1 MILILCDLTLANRKV
16 FGQARDAGG
25 GEGRARAAL
34 DPCAIRMRE
43 EQRIESGVLL
53 FAPCSRTVVRSDVKI
68 TGGSRYKAR
77 LGCRLAFA
85 VALSVCLGSAFVPAR
100 APGATASSVVQASPA
115 PLASAPGEL
124 GALIVSGRLSDLR
137 WPNFS
142 DVRADVAE
150 FYALN
155 GNAPAWVHDAAAPTA
170 QALSM
175 IALLKQAS
183 LKGLNPEDY
192 DASRWDTRVARL
204 APATASPAG
213 SDVVHF
219 DLALTICAARYLSA
233 LHIGRV
239 NPRPAKFAFAL
250 GPEHYDLAQFMSRA
264 MIAAPSVDAAAAML
278 EPRYDGYRRVE
289 TALAAYLKLAAQGDG
304 VRVPMPDKSVHPGGA
319 FAGIAP
325 LAARLHQLGDLASDA
340 PEIAEATNFGQPL
353 VDAVRHFQR
362 RHGLEPDGILGKDT
376 VAQLNVPLGRRVLQL
391 QYALERYRWIPAS
404 FPQPPIIINLPEF
417 KLRTMRRQPAPYL
430 TMRVV
435 VGKAY
440 GHQTPVFAD
449 DMRYLI
455 FRPYWDVPMS
465 IQLAELVPKIRRD
478 RNYLA
483 ANNFEVTTYNGKVVT
498 DGEVDDEVFDKLR
511 SGELVIRQKPGPKNA
526 LGLVKFIFPNHYN
539 VYLHSTPVPE
549 LFLKPR
555 RDFSHGCIRVQDPVA
570 LAAWVLRDKPE
581 WNVDK
586 IRQAMN
592 GDQTIQVNLDKPIP
606 VLILYSTAVVEPDG
620 EVRFFRDIYN
630 YDSKLE
636 QELAS
641 GYPFPIPR

>member
-1 MILILCDLTLANRKV
+1 M
-16 FGQARDAGG
+16 
-25 GEGRARAAL
+25 
-34 DPCAIRMRE
+34 
-43 EQRIESGVLL
+43 
-53 FAPCSRTVVRSDVKI
+53 KI
-68 TGGSRYKAR
+68 TGGSRYKAGS
-77 LGCRLAFA
+77 GCRLVFALAF
-85 VALSVCLGSAFVPAR
+85 SVWLGSAFVHAR
-100 APGATASSVVQASPA
+100 AFGATPSPVVQASPA
-115 PLASAPGEL
+115 ALASAPGGL
-124 GALIVSGRLSDLR
+124 GALIASGTLSDLH

-142 DVRADVAE
+142 DVSADVAE
-150 FYALN
+150 FYSLN
-155 GNAPAWVHDAAAPTA
+155 GNSPAWVQSGGIPTA
-170 QALSM
+170 QARSM
-175 IALLKQAS
+175 IALLKRAS
-183 LKGLNPEDY
+183 VKGLNPEDY
-192 DASRWDTRVARL
+192 DAARWDTRVARL
-204 APATASPAG
+204 APATANPAS

-233 LHIGRV
+233 LRIGRL
-239 NPRPAKFAFAL
+239 NPQHVKFAMVL
-250 GPEHYDLAQFMSRA
+250 GPQHYDLAQFMREA
-264 MIAAPSVDAAAAML
+264 VIAAPSVDSAAAML
-278 EPRYDGYRRVE
+278 EPHYDGYRRAE
-289 TALAAYLKLAAQGDG
+289 TALAAYVKLAAQGDG

-340 PEIAEATNFGQPL
+340 PAVAEATTFNQPL
-353 VDAVRHFQR
+353 IDAVKHFQR

-376 VAQLNVPLGRRVLQL
+376 VAELNVPLGHRVIQL
-391 QYALERYRWIPAS
+391 QYTLERYRWIPAS

-483 ANNFEVTTYNGKVVT
+483 ANNFEVTTYSGTVVT
-498 DGEVDDEVFDKLR
+498 DGEIDDEVFEKLR
-511 SGELVIRQKPGPKNA
+511 SGALVIRQKPGPKNA

-581 WNVDK
+581 WTVDR
-586 IRQAMN
+586 IRQVMN
-592 GDQTIQVNLDKPIP
+592 GDDTIKVNLDKPIP

-620 EVRFFRDIYN
+620 EVRFFRDVYN
-630 YDSKLE
+630 YDSKLQ
-636 QELAS
+636 QELAG
-641 GYPFPIPR
+641 GYPFPSPR